1 MAGPSRPASQLYAS
15 AESFVSISLE
25 LVKLQSLEATTL
37 TATALISKMSA
48 AVLLL
53 LFLFVFNI
61 GLSLWLGDVFG
72 RLYLGFFA
80 VAAFNL
86 FMGLI
91 IYFFLPDLLKKPVS
105 VIIIAKAL
113 Q

>member
-1 MAGPSRPASQLYAS
+1 MAGPARPAGQLFES

-53 LFLFVFNI
+53 LFMLIFNI

-72 RLYLGFFA
+72 RLYLGFFV
-80 VAAFNL
+80 VAAFDFL
-86 FMGLI
+86 MGCI

-105 VIIIAKAL
+105 TIIIAKAL